1 MADREAKTALFDGVA
16 AVAKA
21 MGSGRRS
28 EIVDVLSQG
37 ERSVDELAVAISQS
51 VANTSHHLQ
60 VLSRT
65 GLVASR
71 RDGTR
76 MYYRLSSERVSEF
89 WSALCDVAGRH
100 VAGFGDLVEGYLG
113 NRGDIA
119 TITRDELVGM
129 LDDSEIVLLDVR
141 PQAEFAS
148 GHIPS
153 ALPID
158 PDHLAEQ
165 LADVPKDAS
174 VVAYCRG
181 PYCAFAIEAVH
192 ALQAEGI
199 EAKRLEGGFPDWRR
213 DGLPVESGS
222 PGPA

>member
-1 MADREAKTALFDGVA
+1 MADREAKTALFDSVA

-21 MGSGRRS
+21 MGSGRRG

-37 ERSVDELAVAISQS
+37 ERSVDELAIAINQS

-60 VLSRT
+60 VLSRA
-65 GLVASR
+65 GLVTAR

-76 MYYRLSSERVSEF
+76 VYYRLSSDRVAEF

-100 VAGFGDLVEGYLG
+100 VAGFDDLVDGYLG
-113 NRGDIA
+113 SREGVA
-119 TITRDELVGM
+119 TVTRDELVGM
-129 LDDSEIVLLDVR
+129 LDDSEVVLLDVR

-158 PDHLAEQ
+158 PDHMAEQ
-165 LADVPKDAS
+165 LADVPKGAS

-181 PYCAFAIEAVH
+181 PYCAFAVEAVRT
-192 ALQAEGI
+192 LQAEGV

-213 DGLPVESGS
+213 DGLPVESG
-222 PGPA
+222 PTEAT